1 VGACARNGVV
11 PGDANQVGRERVA
24 CSARSG
30 LELTQGLLRAWPRR
44 ELAAAHC
51 KRAEH
56 ECALVIVGQGSHQLS
71 QKVEGLGMRLNA
83 LGRRRRRDALS
94 TEHSG
99 VDEDI
104 GEKRFADG
112 DCHVLQASC
121 LTKTSVL
128 RRRSA

>member
-1 VGACARNGVV
+1 MRSSSS
-11 PGDANQVGRERVA
+11 GRDRTN
-24 CSARSG
+24 SARSS
-30 LELTQGLLRAWPRR
+30 RAW
-44 ELAAAHC
+44 
-51 KRAEH
+51 
-56 ECALVIVGQGSHQLS
+56 AL
-71 QKVEGLGMRLNA
+71 KA
-83 LGRRRRRDALS
+83 LGRRQRRDALS

-128 RRRSA
+128 RRRSV